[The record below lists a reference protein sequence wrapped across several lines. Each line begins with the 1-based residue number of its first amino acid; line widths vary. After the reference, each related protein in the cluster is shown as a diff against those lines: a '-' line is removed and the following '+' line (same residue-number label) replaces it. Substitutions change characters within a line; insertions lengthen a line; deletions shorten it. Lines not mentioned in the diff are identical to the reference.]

1 MNIKEILN
9 RTDEFLSERGI
20 ESPRLDAE
28 VLLADLLDIERINLY
43 VKFDY
48 PLKSS
53 ELKEY
58 RKRIKKRAKRIPVA
72 YIIGRKEFM
81 SLEFDISESV
91 LIPRPETENLV
102 EEVISYC
109 RENEL
114 KDAQIIDIGTGSGA
128 VAVSLA
134 HYLKDAKVVGVDISA
149 EAVKIARNNAEKFE
163 LEERLSIVQSNLL
176 EGFIKRDIKGIDIIV
191 SNPPYISDA
200 EMEELPP
207 EVKKEPETALKA
219 GREGLDFYKK
229 LIPQAGEVLKDGGK
243 IFLEIGSSQAEA
255 VKEIFVDNWQDLK
268 VIKDY
273 ADRDRIITAVY
284 KNCK

>member
-81 SLEFDISESV
+81 SLEFD
-91 LIPRPETENLV
+91 
-102 EEVISYC
+102 
-109 RENEL
+109 
-114 KDAQIIDIGTGSGA
+114 
-128 VAVSLA
+128 
-134 HYLKDAKVVGVDISA
+134 
-149 EAVKIARNNAEKFE
+149 
-163 LEERLSIVQSNLL
+163 
-176 EGFIKRDIKGIDIIV
+176 
-191 SNPPYISDA
+191 
-200 EMEELPP
+200 
-207 EVKKEPETALKA
+207 
-219 GREGLDFYKK
+219 
-229 LIPQAGEVLKDGGK
+229 
-243 IFLEIGSSQAEA
+243 
-255 VKEIFVDNWQDLK
+255 
-268 VIKDY
+268 
-273 ADRDRIITAVY
+273 
-284 KNCK
+284 